1 MPKPQHIYRANQVS
15 AEKDL
20 LTVEGSEKVVQYFR
34 QPVRLIT
41 MTSLCLATNVRSCIR
56 TVRVSFPFLPSSSHL
71 PFRFQRL
78 IPFGI
83 LGRER
88 WMTTLD
94 VSDV

>member
-41 MTSLCLATNVRSCIR
+41 MTSLCLATTYDRVFEPCAYLFHSSRLLR
-56 TVRVSFPFLPSSSHL
+56 TFYFVSS
-71 PFRFQRL
+71 
-78 IPFGI
+78 
-83 LGRER
+83 
-88 WMTTLD
+88 
-94 VSDV
+94 V